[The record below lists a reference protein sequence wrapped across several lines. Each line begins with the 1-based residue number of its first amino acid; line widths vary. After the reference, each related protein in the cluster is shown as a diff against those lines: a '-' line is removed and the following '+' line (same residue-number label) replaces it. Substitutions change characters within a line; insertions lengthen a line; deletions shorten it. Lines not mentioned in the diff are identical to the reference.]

1 MTSFL
6 TWPYSSTW
14 PHGSAWHDLGM
25 TWWFGMTVFILF
37 FGGGGE
43 LYPIWERHWTRVK
56 YFYLLLDFMSIEP
69 PPNKDSFT
77 DLFKTEIIKFNM
89 WYISLISTIWTL
101 WKTWKKHPSCGDT
114 FSKVAGFT
122 KSITPLWVFFTFFNC
137 KNGTKSRKSVSYLL
151 LLYLHCYLYYYSTL
165 LYMELI
171 VS

>member
-1 MTSFL
+1 MSLSYRNQSNDLQCKSIDWFLYERDIGRGLNISTYCLTSWAL
-6 TWPYSSTW
+6 NPLQT
-14 PHGSAWHDLGM
+14 
-25 TWWFGMTVFILF
+25 
-37 FGGGGE
+37 
-43 LYPIWERHWTRVK
+43 K
-56 YFYLLLDFMSIEP
+56 
-69 PPNKDSFT
+69 SFT